1 MFWKRFPVVFLF
13 AMLLFLFR
21 GNAVFPQTLGVW
33 VDVKS
38 IPTTREGIVDLV
50 AQLHGARFDTIF
62 LESFYNGKTVY
73 PSPFLASLGLPP
85 QMETFAQAQIDP
97 LRVFLDAAHQRGME
111 VHAWFHMF
119 YISRN
124 EPGAILSRFPHWA
137 VLSKEGKP
145 GYESG
150 TNFLFWLC
158 PMEEEVEQFYRG
170 LLEELAE
177 RYDLDGIQFD
187 YFRFPEPTLAD
198 TCYAEKHRR
207 VFLERYGVDPITI
220 DPLKDGESFQAW
232 IRFRSNRLTELARN
246 LTTSLKEKY
255 PRLRLSC
262 AVKPL
267 GFPMQRY
274 PGSLQDWPRWAEEG
288 LFDFLVPMT
297 YSSRPAEFE
306 GMLLWAK
313 TFAPDI
319 PLLAGVWTVNLNTTT
334 ILEEMERSRK
344 YPLKGLV
351 FFAYPYLTEETLQ
364 ALSAWKPEETPK
376 RPIPPV
382 SFYRENARTVS
393 ARFTR
398 EEMTVD
404 GKLTEKTWQ
413 EIPFEGSFALLT
425 GGTSEKKSEV
435 AVRYDEE
442 NLYLALRFEQFP
454 KRENRFLQHDQ
465 PVFYEDSAE
474 VYLDPFSNEGIFY
487 QLAVN
492 RSGSL
497 YDSFSL
503 TGPSWNGNW
512 TVGISEDGDTLT
524 VEIAIAF
531 ADLRVKK
538 PAEGETWGINFYRN
552 EPQDNLFSAFSPVPG
567 VYAAATLLGKLR
579 FEK

>member
-1 MFWKRFPVVFLF
+1 LSWKRFPAVFLF
-13 AMLLFLFR
+13 AVLLFLSL
-21 GNAVFPQTLGVW
+21 GNTAFPQTLGVW

-38 IPTTREGIVDLV
+38 IPTTREGITALV
-50 AQLHGARFDTIF
+50 AQLHEARFNAIF
-62 LESFYNGKTVY
+62 LESFYNGKSIY
-73 PSPFLASLGLPP
+73 PSPFLASLGLSP
-85 QMETFAQAQIDP
+85 QMETFAQARIDP
-97 LRVFLDAAHQRGME
+97 LRVFLDEAHRRGMK
-111 VHAWFHMF
+111 VHAWLHMF
-119 YISRN
+119 YIGRN
-124 EPGAILSRFPHWA
+124 EPGEILTRFPYWA

-145 GYESG
+145 GYQSG

-207 VFLERYGVDPITI
+207 AFLEQYGADPITI
-220 DPLKDGESFQAW
+220 DPLKDGELAQAW
-232 IRFRSNRLTELARN
+232 IRFRSGILTELARN
-246 LTTSLKEKY
+246 LTKSLKEKH
-255 PRLRLSC
+255 PRLQLSC

-267 GFPMQRY
+267 GFPLMRY

-288 LFDFLVPMT
+288 LFDFLIPMT

-319 PLLAGVWTVNLNTTT
+319 PLLAGVWTVNLSTAT

-351 FFAYPYLTEETLQ
+351 FFAYPYLTAETLQ
-364 ALSAWKPEETPK
+364 AIAAWKPEETLQ
-376 RPIPPV
+376 RSIPPV

-393 ARFTR
+393 ACSTR
-398 EEMTVD
+398 EKITVD

-413 EIPFEGSFALLT
+413 EAPFEGSFTLLT
-425 GGTSEKKSEV
+425 GGISEKKSEV
-435 AVRYDEE
+435 AVRYDEK

-454 KRENRFLQHDQ
+454 QRENRFLKRDE

-474 VYLDPFSNEGIFY
+474 VYLDPFGNQGIFY

-492 RSGSL
+492 RSGGL

-512 TVGISEDGDTLT
+512 TVGVSEDGDTLT
-524 VEIAIAF
+524 IEIAVAF
-531 ADLRVKK
+531 ADLGVEK
-538 PAEGETWGINFYRN
+538 PAEGEIWGINFYRN
-552 EPQDNLFSAFSPVPG
+552 EPQDNFLSAFSPVPG
-567 VYAAATLLGKLR
+567 VYAASTLLGKLR